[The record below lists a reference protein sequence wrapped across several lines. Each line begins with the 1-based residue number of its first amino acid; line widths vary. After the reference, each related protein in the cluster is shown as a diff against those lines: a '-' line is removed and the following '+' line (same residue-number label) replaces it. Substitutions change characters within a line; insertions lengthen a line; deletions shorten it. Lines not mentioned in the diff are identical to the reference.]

1 MANVWAKHDVKLNNL
16 YSYLRKKERERGK
29 ERQRDACWTALNDFD
44 WSSKLSTH
52 LIFYLF
58 AYRRVQLLMNL
69 LLNAEYRSGVYAQ
82 VYTPWHMNLGQ
93 WLFWY
98 MFVNPFFILYSI
110 EMFTFYEFLRKNFPI
125 RCWLYREIYRKKDLL
140 LCCFRI

>member
-52 LIFYLF
+52 LISYLF

-69 LLNAEYRSGVYAQ
+69 LLNAEYRSGIYAAA
-82 VYTPWHMNLGQ
+82 
-93 WLFWY
+93 
-98 MFVNPFFILYSI
+98 
-110 EMFTFYEFLRKNFPI
+110 YEFRTVIILIYVRESLLYPLFDRKV
-125 RCWLYREIYRKKDLL
+125 YLL
-140 LCCFRI
+140 